1 MNHYGISAIHWNAK
15 LGEVDEVLLHKFA
28 RNERQG
34 TFVLKHGERAR
45 CSDVVNL
52 IRGGDMVWIV
62 QAVGGASYK
71 NTDHVGINVKRRPA
85 SIPLQ
90 LHEGRDTHHRF
101 GRPAALPD
109 VGRSAPQSAP
119 NAAIASA
126 TGLGS
131 GALRA
136 SAPGAF

>member
-71 NTDHVGINVKRRPA
+71 NTDHVGINVKRSQRAYLYSCTKDGTPTTALDDLPRYQTLDDPPRRARPT
-85 SIPLQ
+85 P
-90 LHEGRDTHHRF
+90 
-101 GRPAALPD
+101 
-109 VGRSAPQSAP
+109 RS
-119 NAAIASA
+119 
-126 TGLGS
+126 
-131 GALRA
+131 RA
-136 SAPGAF
+136 RRV

>member
-71 NTDHVGINVKRRPA
+71 NTDHVGINVKRSQRAYLYSCTKDGTPTTALDDLPRYQTSDDPPRRARPA
-85 SIPLQ
+85 P
-90 LHEGRDTHHRF
+90 
-101 GRPAALPD
+101 
-109 VGRSAPQSAP
+109 RS
-119 NAAIASA
+119 
-126 TGLGS
+126 
-131 GALRA
+131 RA
-136 SAPGAF
+136 RRV